1 MIKWFLKWL
10 DRKLTGRAVPKYLS
24 GKKDDKAD

>member
-10 DRKLTGRAVPKYLS
+10 DKKLKGKTMPKYLS
-24 GKKDDKAD
+24 GKK